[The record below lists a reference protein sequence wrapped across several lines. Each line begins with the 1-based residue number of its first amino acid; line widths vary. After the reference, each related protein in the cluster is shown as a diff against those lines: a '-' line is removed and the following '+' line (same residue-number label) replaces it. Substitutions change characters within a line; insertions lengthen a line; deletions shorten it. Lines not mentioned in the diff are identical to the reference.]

1 MRSDLH
7 RLFDDGYL
15 SVDPSNRRVRVSK
28 RIKDE
33 FENGK
38 DYYQL
43 EGTEIHEPNVLWAR
57 PNNENLE
64 FHYNAVFLR

>member
-1 MRSDLH
+1 
-7 RLFDDGYL
+7 LFDRGYL
-15 SVDPSNRRVRVSK
+15 TVDPVKRQVVVSR

-38 DYYQL
+38 DYYKL
-43 EGTEIHEPNVLWAR
+43 EGTEIREPNVPWAR
-57 PNNENLE
+57 PNTENLE